1 MALTRGA
8 RIVLSIVIVVALFSV
23 AAVAGLVMVA
33 TRGPEVPDGAVLWL
47 RLPAAL
53 AEQQPEDL
61 ISQLGGPRPTLGSVV
76 GTLRMAAADDRIRA
90 VVLAPSPQPL
100 PWGTVQEIRGAV
112 EAFRES
118 GKRIVAYLEYGGSQP
133 YYLAAACDEVFLA
146 PTSTLDLVGV
156 TWTELFARDAL
167 DKIGAYPDMLH
178 AGDFKTAANI
188 YTEQTFTPEHREMAE
203 ALARDYFDQLALGIA
218 RGRGMLLADLRALI
232 DDGPFLPADALARG
246 LVDGL
251 LYEDELLDRL
261 AEGDE
266 PAERLSLADYR
277 RVDPA
282 SLGLGNGPRL
292 AVVYVVG
299 AITHGNSG
307 AGTAGA
313 ATLMEAVRAA
323 REDEGIE
330 AIVLRVNSPGGGA
343 VASDL
348 IWREL
353 VLAGEDKPL
362 VVSMSDLAASGGYYV
377 AMPADVIVAQPGTL
391 TGSIGVVGGK
401 LALGGAFDK
410 LGVTVEEVSAGRM
423 AGINS
428 IVNPYSDAGRERV
441 QQIIDAFYEEF
452 LARAAEGRG
461 MTRDAVHAVAQGRV
475 WTGRQARDHG
485 LIDELGGMDAAVA
498 AAKRLAGIEA
508 GAEVTLVQYP
518 RPRTFFETLS
528 EGLVIRAGAGI
539 LRALLPDSRL
549 ATGVEAAT
557 APLRLF
563 RPGEPLALLPSFYV
577 AGVGPS

>member
-1 MALTRGA
+1 
-8 RIVLSIVIVVALFSV
+8 
-23 AAVAGLVMVA
+23 
-33 TRGPEVPDGAVLWL
+33 
-47 RLPAAL
+47 
-53 AEQQPEDL
+53 
-61 ISQLGGPRPTLGSVV
+61 LGGPQTTLASVV

-100 PWGTVQEIRGAV
+100 QWGMVQELRGAV
-112 EAFRES
+112 AAFRES

-156 TWTELFARDAL
+156 AWYELFARGAL

-188 YTEQTFTPEHREMAE
+188 YTEQTFTPEHREMTE
-203 ALARDYFDQLALGIA
+203 ALTRDFFDQLALGVA
-218 RGRGMLLADLRALI
+218 RGRRMLIGDVRALI
-232 DDGPFLPADALARG
+232 DDGPFLPGDALARG

-251 LYEDELLDRL
+251 LYEDELLERL

-266 PAERLSLADYR
+266 PVERLSLADYR

-282 SLGLGNGPRL
+282 SLGLGAGPRL
-292 AVVYVVG
+292 AVVHVVG
-299 AITHGNSG
+299 AIVHGASAG
-307 AGTAGA
+307 GTAGA

-323 REDEGIE
+323 REDEDVE
-330 AIVLRVNSPGGGA
+330 AIVVRINSPGGGA
-343 VASDL
+343 IASDL
-348 IWREL
+348 IWREI
-353 VLAGEDKPL
+353 VLAGEEKP
-362 VVSMSDLAASGGYYV
+362 VVASMSDLAASGGYYV

-410 LGVTVEEVSAGRM
+410 LGVAVEEVSAGRM

-428 IVNPYSDAGRERV
+428 IVNPYSDPGRERV

-461 MTRDAVHAVAQGRV
+461 MTRDAVHAVGQGRV
-475 WTGRQARDHG
+475 WTGRQAHDLG
-485 LIDELGGMDAAVA
+485 LVDELGGMDAAVA
-498 AAKRLAGIEA
+498 AAKRLAGIDA
-508 GAEVTLVQYP
+508 DREVTLVQYP

-528 EGLVIRAGAGI
+528 EGLEIRAGGS
-539 LRALLPDSRL
+539 LLDAVLPGSRL
-549 ATGVEAAT
+549 AAGADAAT

-563 RPGEPLALLPSFYV
+563 RPGEPLALMPFVYLWE
-577 AGVGPS
+577 

>member
-8 RIVLSIVIVVALFSV
+8 RIVISIVIVAALVSA
-23 AAVAGLVMVA
+23 AAVAGLVMFA
-33 TRGPEVPDGAVLWL
+33 TRGPAVPDGSVLWL

-53 AEQQPEDL
+53 AERQPDDL
-61 ISQLGGPRPTLGSVV
+61 LSQLGGPSTTLASVV
-76 GTLRMAAADDRIRA
+76 GTLRKAAADDRIRA

-100 PWGTVQEIRGAV
+100 QWGMAQELRGAV
-112 EAFRES
+112 AAFRES
-118 GKRIVAYLEYGGSQP
+118 GKRIVAYLEYGGSQA

-156 TWTELFARDAL
+156 AWYELFARDAL

-178 AGDFKTAANI
+178 AGDFKTAANL
-188 YTEQTFTPEHREMAE
+188 YTEQTFTPEHREMTE
-203 ALARDYFDQLALGIA
+203 ALTRDFFDQLALGVA
-218 RGRGMLLADLRALI
+218 RGRRMLIGDVHALI
-232 DDGPFLPADALARG
+232 DDGPFLPGDALARG

-251 LYEDELLDRL
+251 LYEDELLERL
-261 AEGDE
+261 ADGDE
-266 PAERLSLADYR
+266 PLEPLSLADYR

-282 SLGLGNGPRL
+282 SLGLGDGPRL
-292 AVVYVVG
+292 AVVHVTG
-299 AITHGNSG
+299 AIVHGRSAG
-307 AGTAGA
+307 GTAGA

-323 REDEGIE
+323 REDEDVE
-330 AIVLRVNSPGGGA
+330 AIVVRINSPGGGA
-343 VASDL
+343 IASDL
-348 IWREL
+348 IWREI
-353 VLAGEDKPL
+353 VLAGEEKP
-362 VVSMSDLAASGGYYV
+362 VVASMSDLAASGGYYV

-410 LGVTVEEVSAGRM
+410 LGVAVEEVSAGRM

-461 MTRDAVHAVAQGRV
+461 MTRDAVHAVGQGRV
-475 WTGRQARDHG
+475 WTGRQARDLG
-485 LIDELGGMDAAVA
+485 LVDELGGMDAAVA

-508 GAEVTLVQYP
+508 DREVTLVQYP

-528 EGLVIRAGAGI
+528 EGLEIRAGGSLLDAI
-539 LRALLPDSRL
+539 LPGSRL
-549 ATGVEAAT
+549 AAGADAAT

-563 RPGEPLALLPSFYV
+563 RPGEPLALMPYIYLWE
-577 AGVGPS
+577 

>member
-8 RIVLSIVIVVALFSV
+8 RIVISIVIVAALVSA
-23 AAVAGLVMVA
+23 AAVAGIVMFA
-33 TRGPEVPDGAVLWL
+33 TRGPAVPDGSVLWL

-53 AEQQPEDL
+53 AERQPDDL
-61 ISQLGGPRPTLGSVV
+61 LSQLGGPSTTLASVV
-76 GTLRMAAADDRIRA
+76 GTLRKAAADDRIRA

-100 PWGTVQEIRGAV
+100 QWGMAQELRGAV
-112 EAFRES
+112 AAFRES
-118 GKRIVAYLEYGGSQP
+118 GKRIVAYLEYGGSQA

-156 TWTELFARDAL
+156 AWYELFARDAL

-178 AGDFKTAANI
+178 AGDFKTAANL
-188 YTEQTFTPEHREMAE
+188 YTEQTFTPEHREMTE
-203 ALARDYFDQLALGIA
+203 ALTRDFFDQLALGVA
-218 RGRGMLLADLRALI
+218 RGRRMLIGDVHALI
-232 DDGPFLPADALARG
+232 DDGPFLPGDALARG

-251 LYEDELLDRL
+251 LYEDELLERL

-266 PAERLSLADYR
+266 PVEPLSLADYR

-282 SLGLGNGPRL
+282 SLGLGDGPRL
-292 AVVYVVG
+292 AVVHVTG
-299 AITHGNSG
+299 AIVHGRSAG
-307 AGTAGA
+307 GTAGA

-323 REDEGIE
+323 SKDEDVE
-330 AIVLRVNSPGGGA
+330 AIVVRINSPGGGA
-343 VASDL
+343 IASDL
-348 IWREL
+348 IWREI
-353 VLAGEDKPL
+353 VLAGEEKP
-362 VVSMSDLAASGGYYV
+362 VVASMSDLAASGGYYV

-410 LGVTVEEVSAGRM
+410 LGVAVEEVSAGRM

-461 MTRDAVHAVAQGRV
+461 MTRDAVHAVGQGRV
-475 WTGRQARDHG
+475 WTGRQARDLG
-485 LIDELGGMDAAVA
+485 LVDELGGMDAAVA

-508 GAEVTLVQYP
+508 DREVTLVQYP

-528 EGLVIRAGAGI
+528 EGLQIRAGGSLLEAI
-539 LRALLPDSRL
+539 LPGSRL
-549 ATGVEAAT
+549 AAGADAAT

-563 RPGEPLALLPSFYV
+563 RPGEPLALMPYIYLWE
-577 AGVGPS
+577 

>member
-8 RIVLSIVIVVALFSV
+8 RIVISIVIVAALVSV
-23 AAVAGLVMVA
+23 AAVAGGVMLA
-33 TRGPEVPDGAVLWL
+33 TRGPAVPEGSVLWL

-53 AEQQPEDL
+53 AERQPDDL
-61 ISQLGGPRPTLGSVV
+61 FSQLGGPSTTLASVV

-100 PWGTVQEIRGAV
+100 QWGMAQELRDAV
-112 EAFRES
+112 AAFRES
-118 GKRIVAYLEYGGSQP
+118 GKRIVAYLEYGGSQA

-156 TWTELFARDAL
+156 AWYELFARDAL

-178 AGDFKTAANI
+178 AGEFKTAANI
-188 YTEQTFTPEHREMAE
+188 YTEQTFTPEHREMTE
-203 ALARDYFDQLALGIA
+203 ALTHDFFDQLALGVA
-218 RGRGMLLADLRALI
+218 RGRRMLIGDMRALI
-232 DDGPFLPADALARG
+232 DDGPFLPGDALARG

-251 LYEDELLDRL
+251 LYEDELLERL

-266 PAERLSLADYR
+266 PVERLSLADYR

-282 SLGLGNGPRL
+282 SLGLGDGPRL
-292 AVVYVVG
+292 AVVHVVG
-299 AITHGNSG
+299 AIVHGESAG
-307 AGTAGA
+307 GTAGA
-313 ATLMEAVRAA
+313 ATLMKAVRAA
-323 REDEGIE
+323 REDEDIE
-330 AIVLRVNSPGGGA
+330 AIVVRINSPGGGA
-343 VASDL
+343 IASDL
-348 IWREL
+348 IWREI
-353 VLAGEDKPL
+353 VLAGEEKP
-362 VVSMSDLAASGGYYV
+362 VVASMSDLAASGGYYV

-410 LGVTVEEVSAGRM
+410 LGVAVEEVSAGRM

-428 IVNPYSDAGRERV
+428 PVDPYSDAGRERV

-461 MTRDAVHAVAQGRV
+461 MTRDAVHAVGQGRV
-475 WTGRQARDHG
+475 WTGRQAHDLG
-485 LIDELGGMDAAVA
+485 LVDELGGMDAAVA

-508 GAEVTLVQYP
+508 DREVTLVQYP

-528 EGLVIRAGAGI
+528 EGLEIRAGAS
-539 LRALLPDSRL
+539 LLDAALPGWRL
-549 ATGVEAAT
+549 AAGAGAAT

-563 RPGEPLALLPSFYV
+563 RPGEPLALMPYV
-577 AGVGPS
+577 YRWE

>member
-8 RIVLSIVIVVALFSV
+8 RIVISVVIVAALVSA
-23 AAVAGLVMVA
+23 AAVAGLVMFA
-33 TRGPEVPDGAVLWL
+33 TRGPDVPDGSVLWL

-53 AEQQPEDL
+53 AERQPDDL
-61 ISQLGGPRPTLGSVV
+61 LSQLGGPRATLGSVV
-76 GTLRMAAADDRIRA
+76 GTLRKAAADDRIRA

-100 PWGTVQEIRGAV
+100 QWGMAQELRGAV
-112 EAFRES
+112 AAFRES
-118 GKRIVAYLEYGGSQP
+118 GKRIVAYLEYGGSQA

-156 TWTELFARDAL
+156 AWYELFARDAL

-178 AGDFKTAANI
+178 AGDFKTAANL
-188 YTEQTFTPEHREMAE
+188 YTEQTFTPEHREMTE
-203 ALARDYFDQLALGIA
+203 ALTRDFFDQLALGVA
-218 RGRGMLLADLRALI
+218 RGRRMLIGDVHALI
-232 DDGPFLPADALARG
+232 DDGPFLPGDALARG

-251 LYEDELLDRL
+251 LYEDELLERL

-266 PAERLSLADYR
+266 PVEPLSLADYR

-282 SLGLGNGPRL
+282 SLGLGDGPRL
-292 AVVYVVG
+292 AVVHVTG
-299 AITHGNSG
+299 AIVHGRSAG
-307 AGTAGA
+307 GTAGA

-323 REDEGIE
+323 REDEDVE
-330 AIVLRVNSPGGGA
+330 AIVVRINSPGGGA
-343 VASDL
+343 IASDL
-348 IWREL
+348 IWREIA
-353 VLAGEDKPL
+353 LAGEAKP
-362 VVSMSDLAASGGYYV
+362 VVASMSDLAASGGYYV

-410 LGVTVEEVSAGRM
+410 LGVAVEEVSAGRM

-461 MTRDAVHAVAQGRV
+461 MTRDAVHAVGQGRV
-475 WTGRQARDHG
+475 WTGRQARDLG
-485 LIDELGGMDAAVA
+485 LVDELGGMDAAVA

-508 GAEVTLVQYP
+508 DREVTLVQYP

-528 EGLVIRAGAGI
+528 EGLEIRAGGSLLEAI
-539 LRALLPDSRL
+539 LPGSRL
-549 ATGVEAAT
+549 AAGADAAT

-563 RPGEPLALLPSFYV
+563 RPGEPLALMPYIYLWE
-577 AGVGPS
+577 

>member
-8 RIVLSIVIVVALFSV
+8 RIVISIVIVAALVSA
-23 AAVAGLVMVA
+23 AAVAGLVMFA
-33 TRGPEVPDGAVLWL
+33 TRGPAVADGSVLWL

-53 AEQQPEDL
+53 AERQPDDL
-61 ISQLGGPRPTLGSVV
+61 LSQLGGPRATLGSVV

-100 PWGTVQEIRGAV
+100 QWGMAQELRGAV
-112 EAFRES
+112 AAFRES
-118 GKRIVAYLEYGGSQP
+118 GKRIVAYLEYGGSQA

-156 TWTELFARDAL
+156 AWYELFARDAL

-178 AGDFKTAANI
+178 AGDFKTAANL
-188 YTEQTFTPEHREMAE
+188 YTEQTFTPEHREMTE
-203 ALARDYFDQLALGIA
+203 ALTRDFFDQLALGVA
-218 RGRGMLLADLRALI
+218 RGRRMLVGDVHALI
-232 DDGPFLPADALARG
+232 DDGPFLPGDALARG

-251 LYEDELLDRL
+251 LYEDELLERL

-266 PAERLSLADYR
+266 PVEPLSLADYR

-282 SLGLGNGPRL
+282 SLGLGDGPRL
-292 AVVYVVG
+292 AVVHVTG
-299 AITHGNSG
+299 AIVHGRSAG
-307 AGTAGA
+307 GTAGA

-323 REDEGIE
+323 REDEDVE
-330 AIVLRVNSPGGGA
+330 AIVVRINSPGGGA
-343 VASDL
+343 IASDL
-348 IWREL
+348 IWREI
-353 VLAGEDKPL
+353 VLAGEEKP
-362 VVSMSDLAASGGYYV
+362 VVASMSDLAASGGYYV

-410 LGVTVEEVSAGRM
+410 LGVAVEEVSAGRM

-461 MTRDAVHAVAQGRV
+461 MTRDAVHAVGQGRV
-475 WTGRQARDHG
+475 WTGRQARNLG
-485 LIDELGGMDAAVA
+485 LVDELGGMDAAVA

-508 GAEVTLVQYP
+508 GREVTLVQYP

-528 EGLVIRAGAGI
+528 EGLEIRAGGSLLDAI
-539 LRALLPDSRL
+539 LPGSRL
-549 ATGVEAAT
+549 AAGADAAT

-563 RPGEPLALLPSFYV
+563 RPGEPLALMPYIYLWE
-577 AGVGPS
+577 

>member
-8 RIVLSIVIVVALFSV
+8 RIVISIVIAATLVSA
-23 AAVAGLVMVA
+23 AAVAGFVMLA
-33 TRGPEVPDGAVLWL
+33 TRGPEVPDGSVLWL

-53 AEQQPEDL
+53 TEQQPDDL
-61 ISQLGGPRPTLGSVV
+61 VSQLGGPRATLGSVV
-76 GTLRMAAADDRIRA
+76 ETLRMAAADDRIRA

-100 PWGTVQEIRGAV
+100 QWGMAQELRGAV

-156 TWTELFARDAL
+156 TWYELFARDAL
-167 DKIGAYPDMLH
+167 DKIGAHPDMYH
-178 AGDFKTAANI
+178 AGDFKTAGNV
-188 YTEQTFTPEHREMAE
+188 YTEQTFTPAHREMAE
-203 ALARDYFDQLALGIA
+203 ALTRDYFDQLVLGIA
-218 RGRGMLLADLRALI
+218 RGRGMAVADLRALI
-232 DDGPFLPADALARG
+232 DDGPFLPADALTRG

-251 LYEDELLDRL
+251 LYEDELLERL

-266 PAERLSLADYR
+266 PAEPLSPSDYR

-282 SLGLGNGPRL
+282 SLGLGGGSRL

-299 AITHGNSG
+299 TIAHGESG
-307 AGTAGA
+307 SGTAGA
-313 ATLMEAVRAA
+313 TTLMEAVRAA
-323 REDEGIE
+323 RDDDDIE
-330 AIVLRVNSPGGGA
+330 AIVVRIDSPGGGA
-343 VASDL
+343 IASDL

-353 VLAGEDKPL
+353 VLAGEEKP
-362 VVSMSDLAASGGYYV
+362 VVASMSDVAASGGYYV

-475 WTGRQARDHG
+475 WTGRQARDVG
-485 LIDELGGMDAAVA
+485 LVDELGGMDAAVA
-498 AAKRLAGIEA
+498 AAKRLAGI
-508 GAEVTLVQYP
+508 GADEQVTLVPYP
-518 RPRTFFETLS
+518 RPRTFFEMLS
-528 EGLVIRAGAGI
+528 EGLAIRAGGS
-539 LRALLPDSRL
+539 LLSAVLPGSRL
-549 ATGVEAAT
+549 AAGVEAAS

-563 RPGEPLALLPSFYV
+563 RPGEPLALMPFVYV
-577 AGVGPS
+577 W

>member
-8 RIVLSIVIVVALFSV
+8 RIVISIVIVAALVSV
-23 AAVAGLVMVA
+23 TAVAGLVMFA
-33 TRGPEVPDGAVLWL
+33 TRGPDVPDGSVLWL

-53 AEQQPEDL
+53 AERQPDDL
-61 ISQLGGPRPTLGSVV
+61 LSQLGGPRATLGSVV

-100 PWGTVQEIRGAV
+100 QWGMAQELRGAV
-112 EAFRES
+112 AAFRES
-118 GKRIVAYLEYGGSQP
+118 GKRIVAYLEYGGSQA

-156 TWTELFARDAL
+156 AWYELFARDAL

-178 AGDFKTAANI
+178 AGDFKTAANL
-188 YTEQTFTPEHREMAE
+188 YTEQTFTPEHREMTE
-203 ALARDYFDQLALGIA
+203 ALTRDFFDQLALGVA
-218 RGRGMLLADLRALI
+218 RGRRMLIGDVHALI
-232 DDGPFLPADALARG
+232 DDGPFLPGDALARG

-251 LYEDELLDRL
+251 LYEDELLERL

-266 PAERLSLADYR
+266 PVEPLSLADYR

-282 SLGLGNGPRL
+282 SLGLGDGPRL
-292 AVVYVVG
+292 AVVHVTG
-299 AITHGNSG
+299 AIVHGRSAG
-307 AGTAGA
+307 GTAGA

-323 REDEGIE
+323 REDEDVE
-330 AIVLRVNSPGGGA
+330 AIVVRINSPGGGA
-343 VASDL
+343 IASDL
-348 IWREL
+348 IWREI
-353 VLAGEDKPL
+353 VLAGEEKP
-362 VVSMSDLAASGGYYV
+362 VVASMSDLAASGGYYV

-410 LGVTVEEVSAGRM
+410 LGVAVEEVSAGRM

-461 MTRDAVHAVAQGRV
+461 MTRDAVHAVGQGRV
-475 WTGRQARDHG
+475 WTGRQARNLG
-485 LIDELGGMDAAVA
+485 LVDELGGMDAAVA

-508 GAEVTLVQYP
+508 GREVTLVQYP

-528 EGLVIRAGAGI
+528 EGLEIRAGGSLLDAI
-539 LRALLPDSRL
+539 LPGSRL
-549 ATGVEAAT
+549 AAGADAAT

-563 RPGEPLALLPSFYV
+563 RPGEPLALMPYIYLWE
-577 AGVGPS
+577 

>member
-8 RIVLSIVIVVALFSV
+8 RIVISIVIVAALVSV
-23 AAVAGLVMVA
+23 AAVAGVVMLA
-33 TRGPEVPDGAVLWL
+33 TRGPAVPEGSVLWL

-53 AEQQPEDL
+53 AERQPDDL
-61 ISQLGGPRPTLGSVV
+61 FSQLGGPRTTLASVV

-100 PWGTVQEIRGAV
+100 QWGMAQELRDAV
-112 EAFRES
+112 AAFRES
-118 GKRIVAYLEYGGSQP
+118 GKRIVAYLEYGGSQA

-146 PTSTLDLVGV
+146 PTSPLDLVGV
-156 TWTELFARDAL
+156 AVYELFARDAL

-178 AGDFKTAANI
+178 AGDFKTAANL
-188 YTEQTFTPEHREMAE
+188 YTEQTFTPEHREMTE
-203 ALARDYFDQLALGIA
+203 ALTRDFFDQLALGVA
-218 RGRGMLLADLRALI
+218 RGRRMLIGDVRALI
-232 DDGPFLPADALARG
+232 DDGPFLPGDALARG

-251 LYEDELLDRL
+251 LYEDELLERL

-266 PAERLSLADYR
+266 PLEPLSLAAYR

-282 SLGLGNGPRL
+282 SLGLGDGPRL
-292 AVVYVVG
+292 AVVHVVG
-299 AITHGNSG
+299 AIAHGASAG
-307 AGTAGA
+307 GTAGA
-313 ATLMEAVRAA
+313 ATLVEAVRAA
-323 REDEGIE
+323 REDEDIE
-330 AIVLRVNSPGGGA
+330 AIVVRINSPGGGA
-343 VASDL
+343 IASDL

-353 VLAGEDKPL
+353 VLAGEEKP
-362 VVSMSDLAASGGYYV
+362 VVASMSDLAASGGYYV

-410 LGVTVEEVSAGRM
+410 LGVAVEEVSAGRM
-423 AGINS
+423 AGMYS
-428 IVNPYSDAGRERV
+428 PVNRFSDAARARV

-461 MTRDAVHAVAQGRV
+461 MTRDAVHAVGQGRV
-475 WTGRQARDHG
+475 WTGRQARELG
-485 LIDELGGMDAAVA
+485 LVDELGGMDAAVA

-508 GAEVTLVQYP
+508 GREVTLVQYP

-528 EGLVIRAGAGI
+528 EGLEIRAGGS
-539 LRALLPDSRL
+539 LLDAVLPGSRL
-549 ATGVEAAT
+549 AAGAEAAT

-563 RPGEPLALLPSFYV
+563 RPGEPLALMPFVYLWE
-577 AGVGPS
+577 

>member
-8 RIVLSIVIVVALFSV
+8 RIVLSIVVVAAMISV
-23 AAVAGLVMVA
+23 AAVAGIVMSA

-53 AEQQPEDL
+53 AEQQPDDL
-61 ISQLGGPRPTLGSVV
+61 ISQLGGPQTTVAAVV
-76 GTLRMAAADDRIRA
+76 SALRTAAADDRIRA
-90 VVLAPSPQPL
+90 VVLAPSIQPL
-100 PWGTVQEIRGAV
+100 PWGTLQELRGAV
-112 EAFRES
+112 EAFRQS
-118 GKRIVAYLEYGGSQP
+118 GKRIVAYLEYGGSGS

-156 TWTELFARDAL
+156 TFTELFARDAL

-188 YTEQTFTPEHREMAE
+188 YTEQTFTPEHREMTE
-203 ALARDYFDQLALGIA
+203 ALTRDYFDQLALGIA
-218 RGRGMLLADLRALI
+218 RGRRMLLADLQALI
-232 DDGPFLPADALARG
+232 DDGPFLPQDALAGG

-251 LYEDELLDRL
+251 LYEDELLERL
-261 AEGDE
+261 AERGE
-266 PAERLSLADYR
+266 PVERLSLSDYR

-282 SLGLGNGPRL
+282 SLGLGGGPRL

-299 AITHGNSG
+299 AITHGSS
-307 AGTAGA
+307 ASGTAGA
-313 ATLMEAVRAA
+313 ATLMEAVREA
-323 REDEGIE
+323 REDEDIE
-330 AIVLRVNSPGGGA
+330 AIVLRINSPGGGA

-362 VVSMSDLAASGGYYV
+362 VASMSDLAASGGYYV

-461 MTRDAVHAVAQGRV
+461 MTRDAVHAVGQGRV
-475 WTGRQARDHG
+475 WTGRQALAHG
-485 LIDELGGMDAAVA
+485 LVDELGGMDAAVA

-508 GAEVTLVQYP
+508 GAEVTLVEYP

-528 EGLVIRAGAGI
+528 EGLAIRSGAGLLRAVLPAARLAAGA
-539 LRALLPDSRL
+539 
-549 ATGVEAAT
+549 EAAS

-563 RPGEPLALLPSFYV
+563 RPGEPLALMPNVYLRD
-577 AGVGPS
+577 

>member
-8 RIVLSIVIVVALFSV
+8 RIVISIVIVAALVSA
-23 AAVAGLVMVA
+23 AAVAGIVMFA
-33 TRGPEVPDGAVLWL
+33 TRGPAVPDGSVLWL

-53 AEQQPEDL
+53 AERQPDDL
-61 ISQLGGPRPTLGSVV
+61 LSQLGGPSTTLASVV
-76 GTLRMAAADDRIRA
+76 GTLRKAAADDRIRA

-100 PWGTVQEIRGAV
+100 QWGMAQELRGAV
-112 EAFRES
+112 AAFRES
-118 GKRIVAYLEYGGSQP
+118 GKRIVAYLEYGGSQA

-156 TWTELFARDAL
+156 AWYELFARDAL

-178 AGDFKTAANI
+178 AGDFKTAANL
-188 YTEQTFTPEHREMAE
+188 YTEQTFTPEHREMTE
-203 ALARDYFDQLALGIA
+203 ALTRDFFDQLALGVA
-218 RGRGMLLADLRALI
+218 RGRRMLIGDVHALI
-232 DDGPFLPADALARG
+232 DDGPFLPGDALARG

-251 LYEDELLDRL
+251 LYEDELLERL

-266 PAERLSLADYR
+266 PVEPLSLADYR

-282 SLGLGNGPRL
+282 SLGLGDGPRL
-292 AVVYVVG
+292 AVVHVTG
-299 AITHGNSG
+299 AIVHGRSAG
-307 AGTAGA
+307 GTAGA

-323 REDEGIE
+323 SKDEDVE
-330 AIVLRVNSPGGGA
+330 AIVVRINSPGGGA
-343 VASDL
+343 IASDL
-348 IWREL
+348 IWREI
-353 VLAGEDKPL
+353 VLAGEEKP
-362 VVSMSDLAASGGYYV
+362 VVASMSDLAASGGYYV

-410 LGVTVEEVSAGRM
+410 LGVAVEEVSAGRM

-452 LARAAEGRG
+452 LARAADGRG
-461 MTRDAVHAVAQGRV
+461 MTRDAVHAVGQGRV
-475 WTGRQARDHG
+475 WTGRQARDLG
-485 LIDELGGMDAAVA
+485 LVDELGGMDAAVA

-508 GAEVTLVQYP
+508 DREVTLVQYP

-528 EGLVIRAGAGI
+528 EGLEIRAGGSLLEAI
-539 LRALLPDSRL
+539 LPGSRL
-549 ATGVEAAT
+549 AAGADAAT

-563 RPGEPLALLPSFYV
+563 RPGEPLALMPYIYLWE
-577 AGVGPS
+577 

>member
-8 RIVLSIVIVVALFSV
+8 RIVISIVIVAGLVSA
-23 AAVAGLVMVA
+23 AAVAGVVMLA
-33 TRGPEVPDGAVLWL
+33 TRGPAVPEGSVLWL

-53 AEQQPEDL
+53 AERQPDDL
-61 ISQLGGPRPTLGSVV
+61 FSQLGGPSTTLASVV

-100 PWGTVQEIRGAV
+100 QWGMAQEVRDAV
-112 EAFRES
+112 AAFRES
-118 GKRIVAYLEYGGSQP
+118 GKRIVAYLEYGGSQA

-156 TWTELFARDAL
+156 AWYELFARDAL
-167 DKIGAYPDMLH
+167 DKLGAYPDMLH

-188 YTEQTFTPEHREMAE
+188 YTEQTFTPEHREMTE
-203 ALARDYFDQLALGIA
+203 ALTHDFFDQLALGVA
-218 RGRGMLLADLRALI
+218 RGRRMLIGDMRALI
-232 DDGPFLPADALARG
+232 DDGPFLPGDALARG

-251 LYEDELLDRL
+251 LYEDELLERL
-261 AEGDE
+261 AEGDA
-266 PAERLSLADYR
+266 PVERLSLADYR

-282 SLGLGNGPRL
+282 SLGLGDGPRL
-292 AVVYVVG
+292 AVVHVVG
-299 AITHGNSG
+299 AIVHGESAG
-307 AGTAGA
+307 GTAGA
-313 ATLMEAVRAA
+313 ATLMKAVRAA
-323 REDEGIE
+323 REDEDIE
-330 AIVLRVNSPGGGA
+330 AIVVRINSPGGGA
-343 VASDL
+343 IASDL
-348 IWREL
+348 IWREI
-353 VLAGEDKPL
+353 VLAGEEKP
-362 VVSMSDLAASGGYYV
+362 VVASMSDLAASGGYYV

-410 LGVTVEEVSAGRM
+410 LGVAVEEVSAGRM

-428 IVNPYSDAGRERV
+428 PVDPYSDAGRERV

-461 MTRDAVHAVAQGRV
+461 MTRDAVHAVGQGRV
-475 WTGRQARDHG
+475 WTGRQAHDLG
-485 LIDELGGMDAAVA
+485 LVDELGGMDAAVA

-508 GAEVTLVQYP
+508 DREVTLVQYP

-528 EGLVIRAGAGI
+528 EGLEIRAGAS
-539 LRALLPDSRL
+539 LLEAVLPGSRL
-549 ATGVEAAT
+549 AAGAGAAT

-563 RPGEPLALLPSFYV
+563 RPGEPLALMPYV
-577 AGVGPS
+577 YRWE

>member
-8 RIVLSIVIVVALFSV
+8 RIVISIVIVAALVSV
-23 AAVAGLVMVA
+23 TAVAGLVMFA
-33 TRGPEVPDGAVLWL
+33 TRGPDVPDGSVLWL

-53 AEQQPEDL
+53 AERQPDDL
-61 ISQLGGPRPTLGSVV
+61 LSQLGGPRATLGSVV

-100 PWGTVQEIRGAV
+100 QWGMAQELRGAV
-112 EAFRES
+112 AAFRES
-118 GKRIVAYLEYGGSQP
+118 GKRIVAYLEYGGSQA

-156 TWTELFARDAL
+156 AWYELFARDAL

-178 AGDFKTAANI
+178 AGDFKTAANL
-188 YTEQTFTPEHREMAE
+188 YTEQTFTPEHREMTE
-203 ALARDYFDQLALGIA
+203 ALTRDFFDQLALGVA
-218 RGRGMLLADLRALI
+218 RGRRMLIGDVHALI
-232 DDGPFLPADALARG
+232 DDGPFLPGDALARG

-251 LYEDELLDRL
+251 LYEDELLERL

-266 PAERLSLADYR
+266 PVEPLSLADYR

-282 SLGLGNGPRL
+282 SLGLGDGPRL
-292 AVVYVVG
+292 AVVHVTG
-299 AITHGNSG
+299 AIVHGRSAG
-307 AGTAGA
+307 GTAGA

-323 REDEGIE
+323 REDEDVE
-330 AIVLRVNSPGGGA
+330 AIVVRINSPGGGA
-343 VASDL
+343 IASDL
-348 IWREL
+348 IWREI
-353 VLAGEDKPL
+353 VLAGEEKP
-362 VVSMSDLAASGGYYV
+362 VVASMSDLAASGGYYV

-410 LGVTVEEVSAGRM
+410 LGVAVEEVSAGRM

-461 MTRDAVHAVAQGRV
+461 MTRDAVHAVGQGRV
-475 WTGRQARDHG
+475 WTGRQARNLG
-485 LIDELGGMDAAVA
+485 LVDELGGMDAAVA

-508 GAEVTLVQYP
+508 GREVTLVQYP

-528 EGLVIRAGAGI
+528 EGLEIRAGGS
-539 LRALLPDSRL
+539 LLDAIVPGSRL
-549 ATGVEAAT
+549 AAGADAAT

-563 RPGEPLALLPSFYV
+563 RPGEPLALMPYIYLWE
-577 AGVGPS
+577 